1 MSAMIS
7 TFATI
12 ALSFATSSP
21 ASLR

>member
-1 MSAMIS
+1 MSPTIS

-12 ALSFATSSP
+12 APSLATSSP